1 MESLLQILPP
11 ELSGFALTLG
21 LSLLIG
27 FEREG
32 HQPKG
37 LGGVRT
43 FPLIG
48 LGGFL
53 LVTAFPDSTLPFAT
67 GLVVVGVLIAISH
80 AASVKIGEP
89 GITTETAALL
99 TFTIGAASARGMF
112 WISIAAGVLAV
123 VLLQEKTR
131 LEGWAHRMPSGELQ
145 TLVRFLVLTAVIL
158 PALPNQAFTDFHLN
172 PFTLWL
178 VVVAVSGVSYLSYL
192 LQYVWIGGHGLLLTG
207 ILGGAYSSTVTTV
220 ALARS
225 SRRRRHAPGR
235 YVGAIVAATGMMYF
249 RLLALVALFASALAV
264 RLAVPFL
271 VLGVCAVGTGIVLN
285 RITRARESSAQTET
299 EIDSGTTANPLEPTS
314 AFAFAVLFVV
324 ILVVTRLIADRFG
337 DTGVLVLAGIMGAA
351 DVDPFIL
358 GITQQAGTDLA
369 LGTAALAVVIAAAV
383 NNLMKGVYAIAFGS
397 RSAGVPAALIL
408 TLFGVA
414 SLVLFVVT

>member
-1 MESLLQILPP
+1 MDSLLQILPP

-32 HQPKG
+32 HEPKG

-53 LVTAFPDSTLPFAT
+53 LITAFPESAIPFAA
-67 GLVVVGVLIAISH
+67 GLVVLGGLIAISH
-80 AASVKIGEP
+80 WASVKIGEP
-89 GITTETAALL
+89 GITTEVAALL
-99 TFTIGAASARGMF
+99 TFTLGAASARGMY
-112 WISIAAGVLAV
+112 WISIAAAVLAV
-123 VLLQEKTR
+123 VLLQEKSR
-131 LEGWAHRMPSGELQ
+131 LEGWAHRLPAGELQ

-158 PALPNQAFTDFHLN
+158 PALPNQSFTDFHLN
-172 PFTLWL
+172 PWTLWL
-178 VVVAVSGVSYLSYL
+178 VVVAVSGISYLSYL
-192 LQYVWIGGHGLLLTG
+192 LQYVWTGSHGLLLTG

-225 SRRRRHAPGR
+225 SRRRMHAPGR
-235 YVGAIVAATGMMYF
+235 YVGAIVAATGMMYL
-249 RLLALVALFASALAV
+249 RLLALVTLFATTLAV

-271 VLGVCAVGTGIVLN
+271 TLGICAVGIGIILN
-285 RITRARESSAQTET
+285 RVAQTREPSS
-299 EIDSGTTANPLEPTS
+299 ESHDDASSGTTANPLEPIS
-314 AFAFAVLFVV
+314 ALAFTILFVV
-324 ILVVTRLIADRFG
+324 VLVVTRLIADRFG

-369 LGTAALAVVIAAAV
+369 LATAALAVVIAAAV

-397 RSAGVPAALIL
+397 RAVGVPAALVL
-408 TLFGVA
+408 TLLGVA
-414 SLVLFVVT
+414 SVVLLAVT

>member
-32 HQPKG
+32 HEPKG

-80 AASVKIGEP
+80 SASVKIGEP
-89 GITTETAALL
+89 GITTEAAAVL
-99 TFTIGAASARGMF
+99 TFTIGAASARGMY

-123 VLLQEKTR
+123 VLLAGEV
-131 LEGWAHRMPSGELQ
+131 PSRGLGPPDCRPASSK

-158 PALPNQAFTDFHLN
+158 PALPNQAFTEFRLN

-220 ALARS
+220 GPGPKLTPTAARPGS
-225 SRRRRHAPGR
+225 VRRRHRGCDRHDVPPPARSGDPLCHDPRRSGWRCPFWRSESAP
-235 YVGAIVAATGMMYF
+235 
-249 RLLALVALFASALAV
+249 SE
-264 RLAVPFL
+264 P
-271 VLGVCAVGTGIVLN
+271 
-285 RITRARESSAQTET
+285 ESS
-299 EIDSGTTANPLEPTS
+299 
-314 AFAFAVLFVV
+314 
-324 ILVVTRLIADRFG
+324 
-337 DTGVLVLAGIMGAA
+337 
-351 DVDPFIL
+351 
-358 GITQQAGTDLA
+358 
-369 LGTAALAVVIAAAV
+369 
-383 NNLMKGVYAIAFGS
+383 
-397 RSAGVPAALIL
+397 
-408 TLFGVA
+408 
-414 SLVLFVVT
+414 

>member
-1 MESLLQILPP
+1 MDSLLQILPP
-11 ELSGFALTLG
+11 ELSGFVLTLG

-32 HQPKG
+32 HEPKG

-53 LVTAFPDSTLPFAT
+53 LITAFPESAIPFAS
-67 GLVVVGVLIAISH
+67 GLVVLGALIAISH
-80 AASVKIGEP
+80 RASVKCGEP
-89 GITTETAALL
+89 GITTEVAALL
-99 TFTIGAASARGMF
+99 TFTIGAASARGMY

-123 VLLQEKTR
+123 VLLQEKSR
-131 LEGWAHRMPSGELQ
+131 LEGWAQRMPAGELK
-145 TLVRFLVLTAVIL
+145 TLARFLVLSAVVL
-158 PALPNQAFTDFHLN
+158 PALPNQPFTDFRLN

-178 VVVAVSGVSYLSYL
+178 VVVAVSGISYTSYL
-192 LQYVWIGGHGLLLTG
+192 LQYLWTGGHGLLLTG

-225 SRRRRHAPGR
+225 SRRQPNAPGR
-235 YVGAIVAATGMMYF
+235 YMGAIVAATGMMYL
-249 RLLALVALFASALAV
+249 RLLALVALFATALAG
-264 RLAVPFL
+264 RLALPFL
-271 VLGVCAVGTGIVLN
+271 TIGICAIGIGIVLN
-285 RITRARESSAQTET
+285 LVARAREPSSQPEAEV
-299 EIDSGTTANPLEPTS
+299 DSGTTANPLEPTS

-358 GITQQAGTDLA
+358 GITQQAGSGLA
-369 LGTAALAVVIAAAV
+369 LSTAALAVVIAAAV
-383 NNLMKGVYAIAFGS
+383 NNTMKGVYAIAFGS
-397 RSAGVPAALIL
+397 RSVGVPAAIL
-408 TLFGVA
+408 LTFLGVA
-414 SLVLFVVT
+414 SLVLFGLG